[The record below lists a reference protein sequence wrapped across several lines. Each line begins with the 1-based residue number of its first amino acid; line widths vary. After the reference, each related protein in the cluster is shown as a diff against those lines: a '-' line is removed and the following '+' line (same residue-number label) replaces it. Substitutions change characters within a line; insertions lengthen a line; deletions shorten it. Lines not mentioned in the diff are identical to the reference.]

1 MMQCMPCI
9 HKMRALQARK
19 SVQFMG
25 VDKEL
30 ETKSLTQ
37 QHIHYMQ
44 TSMEKLQVQPGFYEV
59 MACNVVSLCPAPL
72 LSPLGAGLHLPSFA
86 NCGRR
91 RMTSLNFLFLK
102 KNSFFLLV
110 HSSRR
115 YMGVKN
121 VWFKD
126 NPRVSQWH
134 PI

>member
-1 MMQCMPCI
+1 
-9 HKMRALQARK
+9 MRAPWVHAALSMLEVTTDARKEDSDARQELQAAMNTSNMKLQEAQARLEVLEK
-19 SVQFMG
+19 KN
-25 VDKEL
+25 KEL

-91 RMTSLNFLFLK
+91 RMTSL
-102 KNSFFLLV
+102 V
-110 HSSRR
+110 
-115 YMGVKN
+115 
-121 VWFKD
+121 
-126 NPRVSQWH
+126 
-134 PI
+134 